1 MKLLGFIQNVSAMTE
16 KTITKDKGESRSFAS
31 INVTVGD
38 GNDTGIFELYD
49 DQARTFAASVA
60 QGYIKTGD
68 FVSVEFNLSVVN
80 GKKGTENEGKQ
91 YQHLRAIRIVQLF
104 KA

>member
-16 KTITKDKGESRSFAS
+16 KTITNDKGESRSFAS
-31 INVTVGD
+31 VNVTVGD

>member
-16 KTITKDKGESRSFAS
+16 KTITNDKGESRSFAS
-31 INVTVGD
+31 VNVTVGD

-49 DQARTFAASVA
+49 DQARAFAKSVVE
-60 QGYIKTGD
+60 GEVKCGD
-68 FVSVEFNLSVVN
+68 FVSVDFNITVTN

-91 YQHLRAIRIVQLF
+91 FLHLKAYRIVQLF